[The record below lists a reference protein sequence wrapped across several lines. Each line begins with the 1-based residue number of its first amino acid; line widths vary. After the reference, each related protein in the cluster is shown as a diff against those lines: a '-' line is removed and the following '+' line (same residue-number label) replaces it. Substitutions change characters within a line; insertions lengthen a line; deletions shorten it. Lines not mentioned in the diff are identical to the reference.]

1 MLTFIG
7 LLIIGVIV
15 WLLLTEKVSPI
26 IALILVP
33 LFGALLA
40 GFDVS
45 QIKRI
50 LFGRHQIGDAD
61 CDYVYVF
68 HFVFWNHE
76 RCGAVPSDDRRFD

>member
-45 QIKRI
+45 QLKGFIRAAPN
-50 LFGRHQIGDAD
+50 R
-61 CDYVYVF
+61 
-68 HFVFWNHE
+68 
-76 RCGAVPSDDRRFD
+76 

>member
-1 MLTFIG
+1 MVAADG
-7 LLIIGVIV
+7 
-15 WLLLTEKVSPI
+15 KVSLI

-33 LFGALLA
+33 LFVALLA
-40 GFDVS
+40 GFVFIP
-45 QIKRI
+45 IKRI

-76 RCGAVPSDDRRFD
+76 RCGCSVR